1 MASPKR
7 NASIVAI
14 NFMKNYE
21 YVLNIVI
28 IKKKKSKNMIIKSPH
43 RNSD

>member
-1 MASPKR
+1 MVTYWQFHMASPKR

-28 IKKKKSKNMIIKSPH
+28 I
-43 RNSD
+43 